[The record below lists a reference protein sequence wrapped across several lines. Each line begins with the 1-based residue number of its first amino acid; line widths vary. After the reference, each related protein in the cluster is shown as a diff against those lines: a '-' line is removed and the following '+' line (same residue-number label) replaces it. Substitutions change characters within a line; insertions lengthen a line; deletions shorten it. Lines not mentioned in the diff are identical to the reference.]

1 MLVIVVMGVSGS
13 GKSTVGP
20 RLAAALGGD
29 YAEGDAFHPPANIA
43 KMKRG
48 EPLDDVD
55 RKPWLEAMAAAIRG
69 WTQAERPTVLSCSA
83 LKRRYRD
90 ILRSGAADLRFVHL
104 AGDKALIAARMAAR
118 KDHFMPPALLDSQ
131 FAALEP
137 PGPDEAIV
145 VSIDQPPDAIVAE
158 ALARLGAAVGGATAP
173 ETVADA
179 SP

>member
-1 MLVIVVMGVSGS
+1 MLVMVVMGVSGS
-13 GKSTVGP
+13 GKSTIGP
-20 RLAAALGGD
+20 RLAAALDGD

-48 EPLDDVD
+48 APLDDAD

-69 WTQAERPTVLSCSA
+69 WSQAARPTVLSCSA
-83 LKRRYRD
+83 LKRQYRD
-90 ILRSGAADLRFVHL
+90 ILRSGAADVRFVHL
-104 AGDKALIAARMAAR
+104 AGDKTLIAARLAAR
-118 KDHFMPPALLDSQ
+118 KGHFMPPALLDSQ
-131 FAALEP
+131 FAVLEP

-158 ALARLGAAVGGATAP
+158 VLAKLKTPIVR
-173 ETVADA
+173 ETVAGA

>member
-69 WTQAERPTVLSCSA
+69 WSQAARPTVLSCSA
-83 LKRRYRD
+83 LKRKYRD
-90 ILRSGAADLRFVHL
+90 ILRSGAADVQFVHL

-118 KDHFMPPALLDSQ
+118 KGHFMPPSLLDSQ
-131 FAALEP
+131 FAVLEP

-158 ALARLGAAVGGATAP
+158 ALARLGATARGATAP
-173 ETVADA
+173 GTVAGA